1 MEIPGALLAE
11 LTALSAESTDP
22 AFDLPGLVQA
32 LQDALLAA
40 VPSGLGLSITIRVGL
55 PAVTVT
61 TLEGTAT
68 VESSL
73 RVPLPSPLS
82 ESGSTV
88 VVFYAGIPGALV
100 DLAADLQWALHLP
113 AEAMLLDQNLTPASG
128 ANPIAGL
135 SEMSVVHRALGALLA
150 QGRTPEAAAAVLRT
164 SADRFGTSVL
174 TVADDLIRALDDRS
188 TPTAAIAAVEW
199 DLDLAALQIGIP
211 WDGCARPGDHI
222 CALYRGPAERNELM
236 VPYLQAGLRAGDK
249 CLCLINPPDRTAL
262 MDRMSTGINIADY
275 LDSEQLDILQ
285 PTDVY
290 LPAGEFS
297 AQQMIGFVTD
307 TMSVV
312 DPTGRYRRF
321 RSAGDM
327 SWLRHRPPGIDQ
339 YFGYESDLNR
349 LPQHPT
355 LMCMYD
361 LDDIDQAMLDNLLKT
376 HPTVL
381 HNRETMPSPHYLT
394 PDEYS
399 ATHG

>member
-1 MEIPGALLAE
+1 MDIPAALLTE
-11 LTALSAESTDP
+11 LTALSAEPSDP
-22 AFDLPGLVQA
+22 AVELPGLMQA
-32 LQDALLAA
+32 LQDALFAA
-40 VPSGLGLSITIRVGL
+40 VPSGLGLSITIPVGL

-73 RVPLPSPLS
+73 QVSLPSPLA
-82 ESGSTV
+82 ESGSA
-88 VVFYAGIPGALV
+88 VVFYAGTPGALV

-113 AEAMLLDQNLTPASG
+113 AEAMLLDQDLTPPTG
-128 ANPIAGL
+128 ADPIAGL
-135 SEMSVVHRALGALLA
+135 PEMSVIHRAVGALLA
-150 QGRTPEAAAAVLRT
+150 QGRTPAAAAQDLRT
-164 SADRFGTSVL
+164 SADRSGTSVL
-174 TVADDLIRALDDRS
+174 TVADNLIRALDDRS
-188 TPTAAIAAVEW
+188 TPAGSIAAAR
-199 DLDLAALQIGIP
+199 DLDLAALQFGIP
-211 WDGCARPGDHI
+211 WDEFARPGDHI

-249 CLCLINPPDRTAL
+249 CLCLIDSPDRIAL
-262 MDRMSTGINIADY
+262 VELLSAGINVAEY
-275 LDSEQLDILQ
+275 LDSEQLEIVE

-297 AQQMIGFVTD
+297 AQQMLGFVTD

-312 DPTGRYRRF
+312 ETTDRYRRF

-327 SWLRHRPPGIDQ
+327 SWLRHHPPGIEQ

-349 LPQHPT
+349 LLPRHPT

-361 LDDIDQAMLDNLLKT
+361 LNDINQAMLDNLLRT
-376 HPTVL
+376 HTTVL
-381 HNRETMPSPHYLT
+381 HNRETMPSPNYQT

-399 ATHG
+399 AAHT